1 MNVIITRAGKLAG
14 AFDFDEVDAII
25 PAYNCAEKV
34 YNFMFKFH
42 DGGALLYSSDCSIS
56 FE

>member
-14 AFDFDEVDAII
+14 AFDFDEVDSII
-25 PAYNCAEKV
+25 PAYNCGTKA